1 MRYSVT
7 LIALVLFL
15 ILMSLAT
22 GYYVVQYQSLFFGA
36 ICVLAAGS
44 AVLLAFRRKVV
55 RYPFFVTAA
64 LIAYWWIDTIIAIIK
79 EGWPYMDPIS
89 STISLIPG
97 ALLLTICALGCLY
110 VYRITKHAAA

>member
-15 ILMSLAT
+15 VVMSLGT
-22 GYYVVQYQSLFFGA
+22 GYYVVQYQSLFFAA
-36 ICVLAAGS
+36 ICVLAAVS
-44 AVLLAFRRKVV
+44 AALLVLRGKTV
-55 RYPFFVTAA
+55 RYPFFATAA
-64 LIAYWWIDTIIAIIK
+64 LIAYWWISTVVAIIR

-89 STISLIPG
+89 SAVSLIPG
-97 ALLLTICALGCLY
+97 ALLLTVCAVGSLY